1 VRVLVLFEELWH
13 RDRLVCV
20 PATAQRLS

>member
-1 VRVLVLFEELWH
+1 MLVPFEELRD
-13 RDRLVCV
+13 RDRLAQV

>member
-1 VRVLVLFEELWH
+1 MLVLFEELRD
-13 RDRLVCV
+13 RDRLAQV